1 MADSEHLVRE
11 GDQAYALINQM
22 ADNFCLLAQM
32 LAAPPDLLL
41 TALGVILAR
50 ATYEMTPEDQQKVL
64 DYVDST
70 TKQNALLMQKS
81 NAGRAN

>member
-11 GDQAYALINQM
+11 GDQAYVLINQM

-32 LAAPPDLLL
+32 LGAPPDLLL